1 MATVALSGPAQG
13 SVTFEDVAVFFSWE
27 EWELLDE
34 AQRHLYHDVMLENLR
49 LITSLGCWC
58 GVKDEA
64 PEQSISVE
72 RVSQVRISKAGL
84 SSQRAHPCERCT
96 PVLKDILHLADHQ
109 GTHHGQKLCRLA
121 SCGKQLYFSANLPQ
135 HQTQNIGEKPFR
147 INVSRASFGNDC
159 TFHVSGKHFTCWVV
173 GKDFLASSG
182 FLQVQTTNTE
192 ETSNTGTKYVA
203 AFPRQKTHYNPQ
215 ECTKALRTL

>member
-135 HQTQNIGEKPFR
+135 HQTQNIGPFEKMVLYQQVFTRHWTDHMWTMMSDVQPSEVGE
-147 INVSRASFGNDC
+147 INFC
-159 TFHVSGKHFTCWVV
+159 C
-173 GKDFLASSG
+173 L
-182 FLQVQTTNTE
+182 
-192 ETSNTGTKYVA
+192 
-203 AFPRQKTHYNPQ
+203 
-215 ECTKALRTL
+215 